1 VFLCCL
7 GFIAKLVPTFA
18 QEIEVKDLPDEV
30 RQLPNSFKE
39 KYQGSAY
46 NYESSVSWLDKAK
59 AWFIDLLDRWF
70 RVNSKKGA
78 SILENLE
85 TIFYILVLL
94 GVVYII
100 VKMVLNKEGRW
111 LFRRKKEK
119 ANTLEFEITE
129 NIQQVN
135 FENLIQ
141 EAVQNKEY
149 RLAIRYN
156 YLLLLKKLDQYKIIT
171 YDPQKTTYDYS
182 LDLEGTAHSKGF
194 NKATYYYTYIWYGEF
209 SIDAEEYTTASLVY
223 AQILKSF
230 KNA

>member
-30 RQLPNSFKE
+30 RQLPN
-39 KYQGSAY
+39 
-46 NYESSVSWLDKAK
+46 
-59 AWFIDLLDRWF
+59 
-70 RVNSKKGA
+70 
-78 SILENLE
+78 
-85 TIFYILVLL
+85 
-94 GVVYII
+94 I

-156 YLLLLKKLDQYKIIT
+156 YLLLLKKLDQYKIIS